1 MSKNEK
7 KNPNVKEIVESLII
21 KDRPVE
27 DNVKALVNAFD
38 KGDFGTYTISELQ
51 DILGEYYVPFLRT
64 IHLR

>member
-27 DNVKALVNAFD
+27 DNVKTLVNAFD
-38 KGDFGTYTISELQ
+38 KGEFGTYTISELQ
-51 DILGEYYVPFLRT
+51 DILDEYYVPFLRT

>member
-38 KGDFGTYTISELQ
+38 KGEFGTYTIGELQ